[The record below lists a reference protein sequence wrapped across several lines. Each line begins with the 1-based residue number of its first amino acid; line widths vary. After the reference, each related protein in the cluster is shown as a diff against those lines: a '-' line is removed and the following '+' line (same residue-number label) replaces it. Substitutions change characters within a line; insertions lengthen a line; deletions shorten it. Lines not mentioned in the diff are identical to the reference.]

1 MYIAIAGNIG
11 SGKTTLTNLLAR
23 HYGWTPKFETVAE
36 NPYLADYYADIK
48 RWSFAM
54 EVFFLKQR
62 FKDVLDISNRTD
74 TVIQDRSI
82 YEGVYV
88 FAANNR
94 DMGFIDKRDFQTYMD
109 LFDQM
114 MGVVPMPKLMIYLR
128 ASVAHLSGNIA
139 RRGRDYEREL
149 PVGYLDN
156 LNKRYDDFIY
166 NKYPGETMVV
176 ETDQLDFEH
185 NQRDF
190 GSIVSRIDARLFGI
204 FSSEDNRSNQPKLQ
218 T

>member
-11 SGKTTLTNLLAR
+11 SGKTTLTKMLAR
-23 HYGWTPKFETVAE
+23 HYGWTAKFETVAE

-48 RWSFAM
+48 RWSFAL
-54 EVFFLKQR
+54 EVFFLKER
-62 FKDVLDISNRTD
+62 FKDVLDIAKSTGSI
-74 TVIQDRSI
+74 IQDRSI

-88 FAANNR
+88 FAANNH
-94 DMGFIDKRDFQTYMD
+94 DMGFIDERDFQTYMD

-114 MGVVPMPKLMIYLR
+114 MGVVPMPRLMIYLR

-204 FSSEDNRSNQPKLQ
+204 FSSENNPQL
-218 T
+218 

>member
-1 MYIAIAGNIG
+1 MT
-11 SGKTTLTNLLAR
+11 KLLAR
-23 HYGWTPKFETVAE
+23 HYGWEPKFETVAE

-54 EVFFLKQR
+54 EVFYLKQR
-62 FKDVLDISNRTD
+62 FKDVLDIARSTD
-74 TVIQDRSI
+74 TIIQDRSI

-109 LFDQM
+109 LFNQM
-114 MGVVPMPKLMIYLR
+114 MGVVPTPRLMIYLR
-128 ASVAHLSGNIA
+128 SSVARLSGNIA

-185 NQRDF
+185 NQHDF
-190 GSIVSRIDARLFGI
+190 GNIVSRIDARLYGI
-204 FSSEDNRSNQPKLQ
+204 FSSKDNQPNLKL
-218 T
+218 

>member
-11 SGKTTLTNLLAR
+11 SGKTTLTKMLAK
-23 HYGWTPKFETVAE
+23 HYGWTPKFESVAE
-36 NPYLADYYADIK
+36 NPYLSDYYADIK

-54 EVFFLKQR
+54 EVFYLKQR
-62 FKDVLDISNRTD
+62 FKDVLDISRAKS

-94 DMGFIDKRDFQTYMD
+94 DMGFIDERDFQTYMD
-109 LFDQM
+109 LFEQM
-114 MGVVPMPKLMIYLR
+114 MGAVPMPRLMIYLR

-139 RRGRDYEREL
+139 RRGRDYEKEL

-156 LNKRYDDFIY
+156 LNRRYDDFIY
-166 NKYPGETMVV
+166 NKYKGETLVV
-176 ETDQLDFEH
+176 EADDLDFEH
-185 NQRDF
+185 NRRDF
-190 GSIVSRIDARLFGI
+190 GSIVNRIDARLFGI
-204 FSSEDNRSNQPKLQ
+204 FSNRDDKNVSQNS
-218 T
+218 

>member
-11 SGKTTLTNLLAR
+11 SGKTTLTKMLAH
-23 HYGWTPKFETVAE
+23 HYGWATKFETVAQ
-36 NPYLADYYADIK
+36 NPYLSDYYADIK

-54 EVFFLKQR
+54 EVFYLKQR
-62 FKDVLDISNRTD
+62 FKDVLAIAKSEGDI
-74 TVIQDRSI
+74 IQDRSI
-82 YEGVYV
+82 YEGVYI

-94 DMGFIDKRDFQTYMD
+94 DMGFIDQRDFQTYMD
-109 LFDQM
+109 LFEQM
-114 MGVVPMPKLMIYLR
+114 MGVVPMPRLMIYLR

-166 NKYPGETMVV
+166 HKYPGETMVV
-176 ETDQLDFEH
+176 ETDRLDFEH
-185 NQRDF
+185 NRRDF
-190 GSIVSRIDARLFGI
+190 GGIVSRIDARLYGI
-204 FSSEDNRSNQPKLQ
+204 FSSESNQSDQ
-218 T
+218 TNPQL

>member
-11 SGKTTLTNLLAR
+11 CGKTTLTNLLAR

-54 EVFFLKQR
+54 EVFYLKQR
-62 FKDVLDISNRTD
+62 FKDVLDITHCAG
-74 TVIQDRSI
+74 TIIQDRSI

-94 DMGFIDKRDFQTYMD
+94 DMGFIDERDFQTYMD

-114 MGVVPMPKLMIYLR
+114 MGVVPTPRLMIYLR
-128 ASVAHLSGNIA
+128 ASVARLSGNIA

-190 GSIVSRIDARLFGI
+190 GSIVSRIDSRLYGI
-204 FSSEDNRSNQPKLQ
+204 FSSDDNQSN
-218 T
+218 